1 MGEVLLA
8 FSCMLLY
15 GFINFLGGILV
26 RKTIIDKDKG
36 TVEQKGVYEDKGT
49 SYTRINK
56 D

>member
-15 GFINFLGGILV
+15 GLINFLGGIFV
-26 RKTIIDKDKG
+26 RKTILDK
-36 TVEQKGVYEDKGT
+36 
-49 SYTRINK
+49 K